1 MYDKVKEKLLLI
13 VKDENIAQEL
23 LELLTQDVYDKLFLD
38 LSKVVTEVEI
48 KQYENRIKEAKSI
61 EHAKT
66 IIDEI
71 AYTIYGANAE
81 NELLKEYARLISE
94 LENDLNNAFNLIQ
107 KAKQGD
113 TQAQQLLQ
121 DTKQSNLY
129 QQVSQN

>member
-71 AYTIYGANAE
+71 AYTIYGTNAE